1 MLLGRG
7 AGHRDEPVR
16 VVRRPV
22 GERPL
27 LHPVRDRVDDGP
39 IERLMSLDRP
49 PQLLED
55 RLGEVLALGLF
66 VEHVLAVDIG
76 SGLLEVVLRLG
87 NAMGSDI
94 RDRLVSSGQCGL
106 LPSVRLG
113 RNPVTK

>member
-22 GERPL
+22 SERPL

-39 IERLMSLDRP
+39 IEGLMSLDRP

-55 RLGEVLALGLF
+55 GLGEVLALRLF
-66 VEHVLAVDIG
+66 VEHVLAVDVG
-76 SGLLEVVLRLG
+76 PGLLQVVLGLG

-94 RDRLVSSGQCGL
+94 RDRLVSSGQCDL
-106 LPSVRLG
+106 LHVGPSGAGIR
-113 RNPVTK
+113 